1 MENEIEKLE
10 QDRIIQIPKALN
22 NDFTQLYSTKS
33 VSECDSCENIC
44 QNVCEHGSQCSCQA
58 VCQDACQYSDQCD
71 SCENYCQD
79 YCQYE
84 CQSNCELNCQYACE
98 DTCEV
103 GCQVNCQDACEITTQ
118 KPKVGATVT
127 ITNITANSA
136 TARIT
141 INDATE
147 IDLQVKDTVTD
158 DWVWDGD
165 FSIVRPVTTI
175 SLDGL
180 APNRQYFYYIVDDI
194 NGKSSTKYFTTLS
207 GRPKNWVC
215 TTDFYSGKHLPVH
228 PTNKTYVILPA
239 YEWTEFQNRINEFR
253 DYTKLP
259 HYGFTNV
266 SRGTHFTNT
275 IWNEAVY
282 AICNMTDNSY
292 QNIRKFEADNGS
304 IINAS
309 LFQSL
314 ANELNSIP

>member
-1 MENEIEKLE
+1 MSDDFIKIPEFLGESKESNSRITACDFCVEIACETDAE
-10 QDRIIQIPKALN
+10 
-22 NDFTQLYSTKS
+22 FCGS
-33 VSECDSCENIC
+33 SESCSGQGCVGGTCEGLSESCVSCE
-44 QNVCEHGSQCSCQA
+44 S
-58 VCQDACQYSDQCD
+58 Y
-71 SCENYCQD
+71 
-79 YCQYE
+79 
-84 CQSNCELNCQYACE
+84 CE
-98 DTCEV
+98 DS
-103 GCQVNCQDACEITTQ
+103 CQDACEITTQ

-127 ITNITANSA
+127 ITNITANSV
-136 TARIT
+136 TAKIT

-147 IDLQVKDTVTD
+147 IDLQVKDTVTG

-180 APNRQYFYYIVDDI
+180 AQNRQYSYYIVDDI

-207 GRPKNWVC
+207 GRPKNWVW

-228 PTNKTYVILPA
+228 ITNKTYVILPA

-253 DYTKLP
+253 DYTGLP
-259 HYGFTNV
+259 QFGFTNV

-282 AICNMTDNSY
+282 AICSMTDNSY
-292 QNIRKFEADNGS
+292 QNIRKFEADNGTV
-304 IINAS
+304 INAS